1 MPNVEWRMKGQELS
15 SCNCEWGCPCQFNSL
30 PSHGDCRAA
39 VAMEIAEGHF
49 GETSLDGLRW
59 VALLAWPGPIHQGD
73 GEAQIVVDARAD
85 DAQRAAILTIVSGGE
100 TEPGATIFNVFS
112 TTYSRVHDPIF
123 APIEFEA
130 DIEART
136 GRFAVQGL
144 VESVTEPIR
153 NPVTDQP
160 QRVSVNLPDGF
171 EYTTA
176 EYASSTV
183 SSGGVIALEWSQR
196 HAHLVDLHMTQN
208 GVVR

>member
-112 TTYSRVHDPIF
+112 TTYAKVHEPIF